1 MDKTQGNEPTYN
13 IGKPLYDKNFENS
26 NTWDMIIINKT
37 QEKYGTGC
45 VYIEKGTEI
54 KDYGE
59 TKYNWIVD
67 KNGEVIQLEEGEY
80 TELSYGDELAVTEGL
95 VFNVDSNNID
105 NNDLATWGEGVSLH
119 GFENNATTTSKGLQ
133 FDGID
138 DYVEFKSTADYS
150 KGFTISFYGISYKNE
165 SHFFSKQEKNNI
177 NYSCRF
183 CIAQDKFLFNTSK
196 NRSNSKWAQNDTIS
210 NGNLIVNCAYTL
222 GEIAYFDLI
231 FDAENNEFKLY
242 KNNEFIDSDV
252 VDEGYWHG
260 ENGGRQ
266 IFEDD
271 SIFCY
276 LGRAYAGVNETTSDW
291 KYAKLTIYSL
301 RLYNRPLN
309 EDELKSNYDKTI
321 AEHNIN

>member
-1 MDKTQGNEPTYN
+1 MDKTHGNEPMYN

-26 NTWDMIIINKT
+26 NIWDMIIINKT

-105 NNDLATWGEGVSLH
+105 NNDLTTWGEGVSLH
-119 GFENNATTTSKGLQ
+119 GFENNATTTSKGLE

-150 KGFTISFYGISYKNE
+150 KGFTLSFYGISNNGKY
-165 SHFFSKQEKNNI
+165 FFSKQKENNVA
-177 NYSCRF
+177 YSCRF
-183 CIAQDKFLFNTSK
+183 ALYNKLEFNTSK
-196 NRSNSKWAQNDTIS
+196 KMANSKWSIAPGND
-210 NGNLIVNCAYTL
+210 NGILAIPCSYTL
-222 GEIAYFDLI
+222 GEIIYFDLT
-231 FDAENNEFKLY
+231 FDAEKNEFKLY
-242 KNNEFIDSDV
+242 KNNEFIDSDI
-252 VDEGYWHG
+252 VDERYWHG
-260 ENGGRQ
+260 EDGGRQ

-271 SIFCY
+271 TISCY
-276 LGRAYAGVNETTSDW
+276 LGRGYGGSIGGTWIYAET
-291 KYAKLTIYSL
+291 TIYSL